1 MLQTNMVYLNQM
13 WFHTIGI
20 LDLRI
25 YETIIQG
32 ALPLALIPSGL
43 SGGRSPR
50 DSQTETERRR
60 ETRWRQGARERQRG
74 ERERKRLESCLE
86 LA

>member
-32 ALPLALIPSGL
+32 ALPLASHRPVLAGSLQHHQGGSCAL
-43 SGGRSPR
+43 SI
-50 DSQTETERRR
+50 QM
-60 ETRWRQGARERQRG
+60 Q
-74 ERERKRLESCLE
+74 
-86 LA
+86 